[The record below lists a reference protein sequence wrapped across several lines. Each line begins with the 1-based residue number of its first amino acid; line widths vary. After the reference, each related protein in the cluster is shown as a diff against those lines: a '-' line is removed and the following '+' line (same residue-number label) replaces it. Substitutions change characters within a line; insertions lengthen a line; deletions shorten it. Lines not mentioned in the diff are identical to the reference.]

1 MVWDMQE
8 QGVGCKRWWLERHKL
23 LLQSRTARDQRDE
36 ELSSNDA
43 SWFSVMNPMT
53 GALKR
58 LPKTAAGEV
67 FAVLR
72 LLRLS
77 RVGLCVGV
85 SLGVRRGWPRTR
97 TTTNYRVFF
106 QVDVQY
112 AQYASCCDSVSLGY
126 TIRGYSRAR
135 DAWAFWHFKSLPP
148 LPPEGGSDDAGSVYG
163 RLDPFMYRSK
173 LMAAGIVV
181 VGKQR
186 PCFAPKWMVIVE
198 AADEEADEQ
207 QLEWTI
213 VSSIDVRGLCRNVE
227 PHHLLPCK
235 RANNML
241 FLHLLDRPV
250 AFNLDTR
257 AWHLHVPRW
266 NVNREESVW
275 NVAYVPSLTAPPDND
290 GRRSQRIGAPM
301 PFKVKFSCLLP

>member
-1 MVWDMQE
+1 MEEGEGLPLPMELVRRILAGIPFPYIPPLRRVCKQWRVAVDGLGRMEDDSPE
-8 QGVGCKRWWLERHKL
+8 QVCI
-23 LLQSRTARDQRDE
+23 
-36 ELSSNDA
+36 
-43 SWFSVMNPMT
+43 FSTINVCDDVMNPMT

-58 LPKTAAGEV
+58 LPKTVSQEK
-67 FAVLR
+67 FLLSYDFSHSFVL
-72 LLRLS
+72 
-77 RVGLCVGV
+77 G
-85 SLGVRRGWPRTR
+85 SL
-97 TTTNYRVFF
+97 
-106 QVDVQY
+106 
-112 AQYASCCDSVSLGY
+112 SVSLWVSDEDGSNY
-126 TIRGYSRAR
+126 RGLQPGKGRMGVL
-135 DAWAFWHFKSLPP
+135 AFQVVA
-148 LPPEGGSDDAGSVYG
+148 EGGSDDAGSVYG

-173 LMAAGIVV
+173 LMAAGIVI
-181 VGKQR
+181 VGKHVGGVAFAR

-213 VSSIDVRGLCRNVE
+213 DVE

-266 NVNREESVW
+266 NVNRKESVW
-275 NVAYVPSLTAPPDND
+275 NVAYVPSLTATPNND
-290 GRRSQRIGAPM
+290 G
-301 PFKVKFSCLLP
+301 